1 MRKIITALAAGGAI
15 VCVANA
21 AVAQTISPRRLLEV
35 ADLGNPIVSPDGRE
49 VAFRLEQAA
58 VGRNTYDA
66 TWYVQDVDGASPPRL
81 VGDGGIPL
89 RDTAGT
95 SRPNPAVW
103 SPDSRWIYY
112 KALRDGKVDVW
123 RAAADGSSALP
134 VTHDAA
140 DVRDF
145 ALSADG
151 KTLKYCVGASREEVA
166 AAEQHE
172 YDQGIRIDASVP
184 VGQPVFRSGFVD
196 GRLETQRY
204 TGESVSRAPLLAN
217 IPARWKAVDVGSG
230 ATRELGVSEIPLP
243 MQFSI
248 PPALPVFDKL
258 TRQSANGRL
267 AALAR
272 LHDAGEEDDREPAMR
287 LTVLPATGSGR
298 PVECDAKLCKSRGI
312 TDIQWTLAGD
322 AVLFTITDRGDS
334 YAQSIA
340 RWDVA
345 SGEAHIVASSHGLM
359 NGGDQYG
366 FPSPCGVSSTALAC
380 VVAEA
385 DKPPRL
391 ERIDLETGAHRMLF
405 DPNTALA
412 ADLARL
418 APARLL
424 RWTDSKGR
432 TFTGQFFAASA
443 RSGAPPPLFVNYYS
457 CQGFLRGGLGNE
469 WPFATLAE
477 LGISALCINSPPFQ
491 RDAVTRYDL
500 GLSAVESAVSVLA
513 AQGAIDPKRVGM
525 GGLSFGT
532 EVAIWV
538 ATHSDLLAAVSVT
551 SPFPSP
557 YHYLIGSLQG
567 KGYLEGLKEYWG
579 LGAPDETP
587 ERWKILSPLARLNR
601 FHAPLLFQM
610 PEQEYI
616 YTLDY
621 TIPLMREHRADVYV
635 YPNEP
640 HQKFQP
646 AHKLAAYERNVDWF
660 RFWLQGYVDP
670 VPAKAAQYSNWRLMA
685 HPVLNHAEVEQSKKE

>member
-1 MRKIITALAAGGAI
+1 MRKIITALVVGGAI
-15 VCVANA
+15 ACVAGA
-21 AVAQTISPRRLLEV
+21 TIAQTISPRRLLEV
-35 ADLGNPIVSPDGRE
+35 ADLGNPVVSPDGRK
-49 VAFRLEQAA
+49 VAFRLEQAE
-58 VGRNTYDA
+58 VDRNTYDA
-66 TWYVQDVDGASPPRL
+66 TWYVQDMDGASPPRP

-89 RDTAGT
+89 RDSAGT
-95 SRPNPAVW
+95 SRPSPAVW
-103 SPDSRWIYY
+103 SPDGRWIYY
-112 KALRDGKVDVW
+112 KALLDGKVGIW

-151 KTLKYCVGASREEVA
+151 KTLKYSVGASREEVA
-166 AAEQHE
+166 AAEQQE
-172 YDQGIRIDASVP
+172 YDHGIRIDASVP
-184 VGQPVFRSGFVD
+184 IGQPLFRSGLVD

-204 TGESVSRAPLLAN
+204 TGKWFSRAPLLAN
-217 IPARWKAVDVGSG
+217 VPARWKAVDVDSG
-230 ATRELGVSEIPLP
+230 ATRDIGASEIPSP

-248 PPALPVFDKL
+248 PPAMPVFDKL

-267 AALAR
+267 AVLTR
-272 LHDAGEEDDREPAMR
+272 LHDAGEDGGEPSMR

-298 PVECDAKLCKSRGI
+298 PIECVAKLCKSKGI
-312 TDIQWTLAGD
+312 TDIQWMPAGD
-322 AVLFTITDRGDS
+322 AVLFTITDRDF
-334 YAQSIA
+334 AQSIA

-345 SGEAHIVASSHGLM
+345 NGEAHIVASSHGLM

-366 FPSPCGVSSTALAC
+366 FPSPCGVSSTALVC

-391 ERIDLETGAHRMLF
+391 ERIDLETGDHRVLF
-405 DPNTALA
+405 DPNAALA
-412 ADLARL
+412 KDLARL
-418 APARLL
+418 TPAHLL
-424 RWTDSKGR
+424 RWTDSEGR
-432 TFTGQFFAASA
+432 TFTGQFFRASV
-443 RSGAPPPLFVNYYS
+443 RTNTPPPLFVNYYS
-457 CQGFLRGGLGNE
+457 CQGFLRGGVGNE

-477 LGISALCINSPPFQ
+477 LGISALCINSPPIQ
-491 RDAVTRYDL
+491 SDAVKRYDL
-500 GLSAVESAVSVLA
+500 GLSAVESVVSMLA
-513 AQGAIDPKRVGM
+513 ARGAIDPKRVGM

-551 SPFPSP
+551 SPSTSQE
-557 YHYLIGSLQG
+557 YYLVSSLQG
-567 KGYLEGLKEYWG
+567 KEFLDGLKEYWG

-587 ERWKILSPLARLNR
+587 ERWKIISPVFRLDR
-601 FHAPLLFQM
+601 FRAPLLFQM
-610 PEQEYI
+610 PEQEFV

-621 TIPLMREHRADVYV
+621 TIPLMREHRADVYL

-646 AHKLAAYERNVDWF
+646 VHKLAAYERNVDWF

-670 VPAKAAQYSNWRLMA
+670 DPAKAAQYSNWRLMA
-685 HPVLNHAEVEQSKKE
+685 HPVLDHAQVKHSKKE